1 MSGDL
6 VDAAVAKPPHLPFN
20 RFLSV
25 RREGGVMGIDRT
37 VAGNTG
43 ARKAADD
50 NDRLSA
56 FRRSNDELT
65 FRDFLIGKAAFS
77 EHGYAGTARDAVKDI
92 AQFIKQ
98 TQ

>member
-1 MSGDL
+1 MRKRPGE
-6 VDAAVAKPPHLPFN
+6 LP
-20 RFLSV
+20 L
-25 RREGGVMGIDRT
+25 GVMLAEYRRGRSD
-37 VAGNTG
+37 AGL
-43 ARKAADD
+43 AADD
-50 NDRLSA
+50 DDQLSA

-65 FRDFLIGKAAFS
+65 FIDFLIGKAAFS

>member
-1 MSGDL
+1 
-6 VDAAVAKPPHLPFN
+6 
-20 RFLSV
+20 
-25 RREGGVMGIDRT
+25 MGIERT
-37 VAGNTG
+37 VAGDTG

-50 NDRLSA
+50 DDQVSA

-77 EHGYAGTARDAVKDI
+77 EHGYPGAARDAVKGI

>member
-1 MSGDL
+1 
-6 VDAAVAKPPHLPFN
+6 
-20 RFLSV
+20 
-25 RREGGVMGIDRT
+25 MGTDRS
-37 VAGNTG
+37 VAGNAG

-50 NDRLSA
+50 DDQLSA

-65 FRDFLIGKAAFS
+65 FRDFLTGKAAFS
-77 EHGYAGTARDAVKDI
+77 EHGYPGTARDAVKDI